1 MESITMQQKLR
12 RLAGALLA
20 LGWLGGG
27 ALVQAGAGEP
37 QAKDIVLSSLSGRA
51 ATAEPSSRQA
61 GMSVSVLVASAG
73 GELIPRAT
81 DAPFRTGERFR
92 LRVLPTVDGTL
103 VIANTNPAGLTREV
117 LRLPVRAGL
126 EALVPAGA
134 GSEFQLVGQAGE
146 DVLHLSLYA
155 EGSRLPPEGEA
166 GAGAKDIRLVTQ
178 STSDAS
184 YVVGDVDEPLYTR
197 MVVRH

>member
-1 MESITMQQKLR
+1 MESITMEQKMR
-12 RLAGALLA
+12 RLAMALLA

-27 ALVQAGAGEP
+27 APVHAGGGQP
-37 QAKDIVLSSLSGRA
+37 QAKDIVLSGLSGRPA
-51 ATAEPSSRQA
+51 AGEPSSRQA

-92 LRVLPTVDGTL
+92 LRVLPTVNGTL

-126 EALVPAGA
+126 EALVPAGED
-134 GSEFQLVGQAGE
+134 SEFQLVGQAGE

-155 EGSRLPPEGEA
+155 EGSRLPPENDA

-184 YVVGDVDEPLYTR
+184 YVVGEAGQPLYTR
-197 MVVRH
+197 VVVRH